1 MRVHK
6 RPSVDV
12 AVKMRVDHGPVK
24 SSGSVP
30 DGTSFD
36 KPVHAMKSDS
46 AATEAVGRTVIDVGS
61 TGLGEAPVSGTPVST
76 RVGTA
81 STVLVVESGA
91 LPRLHASAA
100 NIDEPIATR
109 NRL

>member
-1 MRVHK
+1 M
-6 RPSVDV
+6 DV

-24 SSGSVP
+24 SSGPLP
-30 DGTSFD
+30 DGISFD

-46 AATEAVGRTVIDVGS
+46 AATEAVGRTGIEVGS
-61 TGLGEAPVSGTPVST
+61 TRLGEAPVGGAAVST
-76 RVGTA
+76 KVWTG
-81 STVLVVESGA
+81 STVLVVDSGGI
-91 LPRLHASAA
+91 PGLHATAA